1 MGQLW
6 ASPPA
11 LRAASLLP
19 REAWGG
25 SWALAGGDGLRWAR
39 VTVLNDNSAVFIDGL
54 LSEYGFSAAVEAE
67 TADGDRFL
75 VLYDTGQTGRTM
87 LHNMDVLGFRPGD
100 FDYLVLSHRHVDHT
114 GGVKAFLEARGKPI
128 PVVAHPGLFEP
139 SYAVVRGVL
148 MEIGFPLTPERL
160 SALGGRLV
168 AARRP
173 LQLFPG
179 AVFSGEVPSKWG
191 PRHTGLVY
199 RGGPEGLE
207 EDPMPDDAF
216 LALRVGDRVYVVT
229 GCGHAGVENIV
240 EYALE
245 VSGASGLGGVI
256 GGLHLLGAPRE
267 RLLEAAEYL
276 ASKNPGLVAAMHC
289 SGPFIQPVLAE
300 KLRDAYRLAG
310 TGARLEL
317 R

>member
-1 MGQLW
+1 M
-6 ASPPA
+6 PA
-11 LRAASLLP
+11 
-19 REAWGG
+19 EGG
-25 SWALAGGDGLRWAR
+25 SLRWAR
-39 VTVLNDNSAVFIDGL
+39 VTILNDNSAVFIDGL

-67 TADGDRFL
+67 TGDGDRFL
-75 VLYDTGQTGRTM
+75 VLYDTGQTGRTV
-87 LHNMDVLGFRPGD
+87 LHNMDVLGYRPGD

-128 PVVAHPGLFEP
+128 PVIAHPGLFEP

-148 MEIGFPLTPERL
+148 MEIGFPLSPERL

-168 AARRP
+168 ATRRP

-179 AVFSGEVPSKWG
+179 AVFSGEVPSRWG
-191 PRHTGLVY
+191 PRHTKLVY

-207 EDPMPDDAF
+207 EDPMLDDAF
-216 LALRVGDRVYVVT
+216 LALRVGDRVYALT

-245 VSGASGLGGVI
+245 VTGAGELGGVV

-267 RLLEAAEYL
+267 RLLEVAEYL
-276 ASKNPGLVAAMHC
+276 ASKKPGLVAAMHC
-289 SGPFIQPVLAE
+289 SGPFIQPILAE

-310 TGARLEL
+310 TGTRLEL